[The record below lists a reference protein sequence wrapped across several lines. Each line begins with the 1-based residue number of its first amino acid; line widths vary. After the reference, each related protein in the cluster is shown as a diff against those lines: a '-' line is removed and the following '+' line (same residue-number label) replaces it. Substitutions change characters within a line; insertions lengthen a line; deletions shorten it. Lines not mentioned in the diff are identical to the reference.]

1 VGKFE
6 FWFELWKQSYFSL
19 FFPNI
24 SLELGIIE
32 RIEGGYSS
40 HSTPCPPH
48 ADAMRER
55 EREGSY
61 LLSVIAADR
70 ETL

>member
-55 EREGSY
+55 DLTY
-61 LLSVIAADR
+61 FP
-70 ETL
+70 

>member
-1 VGKFE
+1 MGKFE

-40 HSTPCPPH
+40 HLPPH
-48 ADAMRER
+48 ADAMRV
-55 EREGSY
+55 GSH